1 MKFIYSLTDQSPN
14 LIMSSEEGE
23 ISGHNTARGM
33 LALASKDIII
43 SLSAA
48 LFFVFIARFLT
59 EISDLGIVTGLQTII
74 ATFNILSS
82 LGIPPSATRFISMLT
97 GAGENQKAAGL
108 YPLIFSIAV
117 VVSIIFSVIT
127 YYLAPSL
134 STILFH
140 DLKYSTLIELTS
152 IDIFLFSMTTSC
164 IYLLYASNQFM
175 KITWASLV
183 NSVLKFPLALIFLVN
198 GLGLQGIV
206 FALIISDAVS
216 FIIYVYYLRHRIF
229 IKRNVISHSI
239 SELKSLIRYSFP
251 IYGSMILNFL
261 STRLDVYLLLALSSL
276 SVVGVY
282 SPAVFIS
289 NTFFL
294 ILAAMDQALLP
305 FTSRMFGTSGLDRF
319 KFSSKLLSRYL
330 FLFYFPLGFAI
341 ASSAPSLVVVILG
354 DRFYES
360 AYPITIIVIAIT
372 LTSMSA
378 VFSNFLRSAGHP
390 GIILKGNLLALVL
403 QISVLLTT
411 IPYFGILGAAAA
423 RATSRLVIFVYLARR
438 LDRLNGLEYDRRA
451 LVNGLVGSSIISI
464 LIIGIDF
471 AVEDRY
477 SLPIAY
483 IVAVLAYLLFLRQ
496 TRALE
501 GKDLEF
507 IDKIFLGKLNRLT
520 VLLTKVLV
528 H

>member
-1 MKFIYSLTDQSPN
+1 
-14 LIMSSEEGE
+14 
-23 ISGHNTARGM
+23 
-33 LALASKDIII
+33 
-43 SLSAA
+43 
-48 LFFVFIARFLT
+48 
-59 EISDLGIVTGLQTII
+59 
-74 ATFNILSS
+74 
-82 LGIPPSATRFISMLT
+82 
-97 GAGENQKAAGL
+97 
-108 YPLIFSIAV
+108 
-117 VVSIIFSVIT
+117 
-127 YYLAPSL
+127 
-134 STILFH
+134 
-140 DLKYSTLIELTS
+140 
-152 IDIFLFSMTTSC
+152 
-164 IYLLYASNQFM
+164 
-175 KITWASLV
+175 
-183 NSVLKFPLALIFLVN
+183 
-198 GLGLQGIV
+198 
-206 FALIISDAVS
+206 
-216 FIIYVYYLRHRIF
+216 
-229 IKRNVISHSI
+229 
-239 SELKSLIRYSFP
+239 
-251 IYGSMILNFL
+251 
-261 STRLDVYLLLALSSL
+261 
-276 SVVGVY
+276 
-282 SPAVFIS
+282 
-289 NTFFL
+289 
-294 ILAAMDQALLP
+294 
-305 FTSRMFGTSGLDRF
+305 
-319 KFSSKLLSRYL
+319 
-330 FLFYFPLGFAI
+330 
-341 ASSAPSLVVVILG
+341 
-354 DRFYES
+354 
-360 AYPITIIVIAIT
+360 
-372 LTSMSA
+372 MSA